1 VHGKVTFQWCDHCGV
16 LVLGERCQ
24 RCGREGRP
32 FQVSMP
38 GDIRPCFGYG
48 LVRLRYLFER
58 HFGTSQI
65 FDDRLV
71 FLNKISGDDR
81 ADEIVLE
88 GRVIGNL
95 RFRLLKGDFGLEL
108 KLDGA
113 RMLADRASRGVVRV
127 KQASRH
133 LKGRHIM
140 SDEILQMCDF
150 EPGDPLVA
158 LSGNLICAGVARKS
172 SRNLD
177 HGERALTIRDVGKGS
192 IGLPPRRLQW
202 RDFVSVNEDHL
213 RGLEA
218 KAVSDIRSFL
228 GNNREKPVTLSF
240 SGGKDSLACYGLAS
254 KAIDRFILLFTNTG
268 VEFPETV
275 EFVRGFARRR
285 GLELLEGKAG
295 TAFWEHLEMF
305 GPPAKDFRWCCKVC
319 KLAPLTDIIER
330 HFQQGVV
337 SIEGNRVFESFD
349 RSRIGF
355 VERNPFV
362 PGQTSLNP
370 IKDWRAAEVWG
381 YIWLEGLEY
390 NPLYDHDLERIGC
403 FLCPASLASEW
414 KIVQE
419 LHPELVSG
427 WERTL
432 RDWFAPRG
440 ASDEYVE
447 HGLWRWKRLPPKM
460 INLAREIAI
469 SLPDMES
476 GRPSLGEVRAARR
489 WPDGGHSVEGVVTLP
504 SGTDLGAL
512 VEILKTLGRV
522 IHSEDYHTALVSI
535 GQASLEMSGG
545 GQIVA
550 VAPSQREA
558 EEVFQNGVR
567 ALLRS
572 NMCTCC
578 GICVRVC
585 KKGAI
590 TLDGHPVVD
599 ESKCDRCGECGEA
612 CVVSHYLDKI
622 LISSSSFLRGANR
635 NKK

>member
-1 VHGKVTFQWCDHCGV
+1 VHGKETFLWCDHCGV
-16 LVLGERCQ
+16 LALGERCQ
-24 RCGREGRP
+24 RCGREGRA

-38 GDIRPCFGYG
+38 GDIRPCFGDG
-48 LVRLRYLFER
+48 LDRLRDLFER
-58 HFGTSQI
+58 HFGTSEI
-65 FDDRLV
+65 FDGRLV
-71 FLNKISGDDR
+71 FLNKISGEDR
-81 ADEIVLE
+81 TDEIVLE

-140 SDEILQMCDF
+140 SDEILQMSDF

-158 LSGNLICAGVARKS
+158 LSGNLICAGVARKG
-172 SRNLD
+172 SRDLG

-192 IGLPPRRLQW
+192 IRLPSRRLQW
-202 RDFVSVNEDHL
+202 RDFVSANEDHL

-254 KAIDRFILLFTNTG
+254 KAVDRFALLFTNTG
-268 VEFPETV
+268 LEFPETV

-295 TAFWEHLEMF
+295 TAFWEHLKMF

-319 KLAPLTDIIER
+319 KLAPLADIIER

-337 SIEGNRVFESFD
+337 TIEGNRVFESFA

-414 KIVQE
+414 KVVQE
-419 LHPELVSG
+419 LHPDLASD

-432 RDWFAPRG
+432 RDWYVPRG
-440 ASDEYVE
+440 ASEEYVE
-447 HGLWRWKRLPPKM
+447 YGLWRWRRLPPKM

-469 SLPDMES
+469 SLPDLES
-476 GRPSLGEVRAARR
+476 GGPSLEQVRGARR
-489 WPDGGHSVEGVVTLP
+489 WPDGSFSVEGVVTLP
-504 SGTDLGAL
+504 TGTDFGAL
-512 VEILKTLGRV
+512 VEVLKTLGRV
-522 IHSEDYHTALVSI
+522 IHSEDYQTALVDI
-535 GQASLEMSGG
+535 GQASLEMFGG

-550 VAPSQREA
+550 VAPSQQEA
-558 EEVFQNGVR
+558 EEAFQSGVR

-599 ESKCDRCGECGEA
+599 ESKCDCCGECGEA

-622 LISSSSFLRGANR
+622 LISSSFSLRGANR